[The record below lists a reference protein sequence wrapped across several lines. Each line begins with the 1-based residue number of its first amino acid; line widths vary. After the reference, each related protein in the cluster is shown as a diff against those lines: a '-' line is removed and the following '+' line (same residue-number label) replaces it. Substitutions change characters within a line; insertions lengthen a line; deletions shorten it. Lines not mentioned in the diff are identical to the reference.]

1 MRVSTVILRCMRP
14 QLLSLQCTKV
24 WEEKGGV
31 GGCRFIIGAD
41 DIVY

>member
-1 MRVSTVILRCMRP
+1 MVEAGGWSMRP

-24 WEEKGGV
+24 ISLWEEKGGV

-41 DIVY
+41 VY